1 VTHPLAGNREV
12 LGWMSVCELAF
23 DVAADKVKKDYLESM
38 TDNIALLADE
48 IIASAKE
55 L

>member
-1 VTHPLAGNREV
+1 MTHPLAGNKTV
-12 LGWMSVCELAF
+12 AGWMSVCELAF
-23 DVAADKVKKDYLESM
+23 DVAADKVKKDYLDSM
-38 TDNIALLADE
+38 ADNISLLADE

>member
-1 VTHPLAGNREV
+1 
-12 LGWMSVCELAF
+12 MSVCEMAF
-23 DVAADKVKKDYLESM
+23 EVAADKVKKDYLDSM
-38 TDNIALLADE
+38 GDLISSLADE

>member
-1 VTHPLAGNREV
+1 
-12 LGWMSVCELAF
+12 MSLCELAF
-23 DVAADKVKKDYLESM
+23 DFASDKVKKDFMDSM
-38 TDNIALLADE
+38 ADNITLLADE